1 MKFSAIS
8 SLGLMLLLAVFM
20 AASVNGKPKTYL
32 IETTDNDDKAVRP
45 RSISDGE
52 QVVLAL

>member
-20 AASVNGKPKTYL
+20 AASVSGKPKTYL

-45 RSISDGE
+45 SISNGE